1 MTTRSEATEG
11 HDAPEV
17 LSRFH
22 AETALVE
29 INARQL
35 ARRLGRT
42 TISLDDLRSFGH
54 EGLLQAAR
62 TFDESRG
69 VPFRRWANLRVR
81 GAMIDGVRQLGTLPR
96 RVYREL
102 GAVAAADRVQ
112 EAYDEEDAAAP
123 ATTPEAADARLTSHL
138 TGLATAMAMGTL
150 SGRSASASEGEPDA
164 EPPTPADLA
173 ELSELS
179 GHVRAIVARLP
190 DAERALI
197 ERHYF
202 AEETLDAA
210 AASLGLSKSW
220 GSRLHARAID
230 TLAREI
236 KKLR

>member
-1 MTTRSEATEG
+1 MTTRAVTKDVD
-11 HDAPEV
+11 DAPEV

-22 AETALVE
+22 AEAALVD

-35 ARRLGRT
+35 ARRLRHT
-42 TISLDDLRSFGH
+42 TITLDDLRSFGH

-102 GAVAAADRVQ
+102 GAIAAADRVQ
-112 EAYDEEDAAAP
+112 EVYDEEHAAAP

-138 TGLATAMAMGTL
+138 AGLATAMALGTI
-150 SGRSASASEGEPDA
+150 ASKSTSDGEPGA
-164 EPPTPADLA
+164 EGPTPADLA
-173 ELSELS
+173 ELSELAA
-179 GHVRAIVARLP
+179 HVRTLVARLP
-190 DAERALI
+190 DAERGLI

-202 AEETLDAA
+202 ADETLDAA

-230 TLAREI
+230 TLAREL
-236 KKLR
+236 KKLG

>member
-1 MTTRSEATEG
+1 MTTRAEARDV
-11 HDAPEV
+11 HDTPEV

-42 TISLDDLRSFGH
+42 TITLDDLRSFGH

-102 GAVAAADRVQ
+102 GAIAAADRVQ
-112 EAYDEEDAAAP
+112 EVYDEEDAAAP

-138 TGLATAMAMGTL
+138 AGLATAMALDTV
-150 SGRSASASEGEPDA
+150 ASRPTSEGAPDT
-164 EPPTPADLA
+164 ETPNPADLA
-173 ELSELS
+173 ELSELAA
-179 GHVRAIVARLP
+179 HLRALVARLP
-190 DAERALI
+190 EAERGLI
-197 ERHYF
+197 EQHYF
-202 AEETLDAA
+202 ADETLEAA
-210 AASLGLSKSW
+210 SSSLGLSKSW

-230 TLAREI
+230 TLAREL